1 MSSELIDVTSAVGN
15 RFAASAAGSRPAGN
29 TGVQVTNVSKS
40 FGPAGAKTLV
50 LDDVTLSINAGEFV
64 SVIGPSGCGK
74 STLLKVIAGLSDADE
89 GTVTIDG
96 KTVKSAT
103 KGKMIGLVPQSP
115 ALLPWRTVLE
125 NVTLPITVNP
135 KANAG
140 RTLRDPKE
148 ILESFGLGHAINKYP
163 SQLSGGMQQ
172 RAAIARAFVFDPSV
186 LLMDEPFSALDEMNR
201 DQQRI
206 GLLDFWQTNR
216 KTVLFVTHSVPEAI
230 MLSDRIIVMAA
241 HPGRIAEVIDVN
253 LPRPRDADVYATDE
267 FRDLEGAVRSSL
279 QSVMEKKYV

>member
-1 MSSELIDVTSAVGN
+1 VSSELLDVTGAVGN
-15 RFAASAAGSRPAGN
+15 RFAASAAGSRPAGT
-29 TGVQVTNVSKS
+29 TGVQIANVSKS
-40 FGPAGAKTLV
+40 FGADGARTLV
-50 LDDVTLSINAGEFV
+50 LDDVSLSINAGEFV

-74 STLLKVIAGLSDADE
+74 STLLKVIAGLSEADE

-115 ALLPWRTVLE
+115 ALLPWRTVLD

-201 DQQRI
+201 DAQRL

-241 HPGRIAEVIDVN
+241 HPGRIADVIDVN